1 MWNVQPP
8 VMQWV
13 VGVTTGSGVLA
24 EHLAYHIAAGTRPST
39 QQQTVSDYLS
49 GTGTEVGEH

>member
-1 MWNVQPP
+1 
-8 VMQWV
+8 MQWV